1 MTAWRLVDGR
11 GQRPDDDGRG
21 SAGAS
26 VPILRS
32 AAQRT
37 AELTRRESFQK
48 TLASSVD
55 EAVAK
60 AAEGGDARESAPSCF
75 GGLYRLVSSCAR
87 GRRHRRLLDI
97 DVPASAARTARAA
110 GGALSSNGVGLSLF
124 GQRRSAGG
132 TSTAATRLAEVG
144 ESLDARIAAVEAKA
158 VASKAEATKLFA
170 AGGKAAA
177 LRALRRSKAHEKQA
191 AALSGTAVAIERQSA
206 MLEDAGLQQQV
217 ANAMQAGVKG
227 MKKTAKALKDVESVV
242 DEASEMRDMSEDIN
256 AALSELGAAYDDPGV
271 DDDDLLGELE
281 EMAELAATTRPAAP
295 QPAAA
300 KKVRVAPPAVL
311 PAAFP
316 VAPNG
321 AVEGA
326 TAATAM
332 SAGE

>member
-1 MTAWRLVDGR
+1 MTAWRLVDGSGR
-11 GQRPDDDGRG
+11 LADDDGRG
-21 SAGAS
+21 GAS
-26 VPILRS
+26 APILRS
-32 AAQRT
+32 AAQRS
-37 AELTRRESFQK
+37 AEITRRASFQQ
-48 TLASSVD
+48 TLTSSVD
-55 EAVAK
+55 AAVTR
-60 AAEGGDARESAPSCF
+60 AAEGGDAHEAAPSCF
-75 GGLYRLVSSCAR
+75 HGLYRLASSCAR

-110 GGALSSNGVGLSLF
+110 TGALSSGSVGFSLF
-124 GQRRSAGG
+124 GQRRAAGG
-132 TSTAATRLAEVG
+132 TSTAATRLAELG

-158 VASKAEATKLFA
+158 VASKAEAAKLFA

-256 AALSELGAAYDDPGV
+256 AALSELGTAYDDPGV

-281 EMAELAATTRPAAP
+281 EMATLAATKQAPAP
-295 QPAAA
+295 QPVAA
-300 KKVRVAPPAVL
+300 KKVRVAAPAVL

-316 VAPNG
+316 AAPNG
-321 AVEGA
+321 AVKGA
-326 TAATAM
+326 AKAATVM